1 MSGDTRNVQVLN
13 ELKEDAVTVLN
24 NALEALGARSVKSV
38 SGSQLKAL
46 KKNKMSELF
55 HDTLSLLADITSV
68 ITSDFAEAPN
78 SVKRQMFE
86 SQQTIIKL
94 QSELIECKN
103 EQLESF
109 KTVVTSS
116 VGETVKSEFKTYS
129 SALQANLVQSKQ
141 PVNTEELKKA
151 VQTVV
156 QEEDRGKNLMIFNLP
171 EQENEEIG
179 SAVAGV
185 FEALGEKP
193 RAEACRLGKKKTD
206 KSTRPVKVNVANS
219 TVVSQILSKARKLRK
234 VSGFESVFVCPD
246 RSIEQR
252 AKQKLL
258 VTDLKRLVKEQ
269 IDKKHFI
276 KNGEIMSVDKKN
288 QM

>member
-1 MSGDTRNVQVLN
+1 MSGDTRNAQVLN

-46 KKNKMSELF
+46 KKKKMSELF
-55 HDTLSLLADITSV
+55 HDTLSLLADITSA
-68 ITSDFAEAPN
+68 ITSDFAEVPD

-109 KTVVTSS
+109 KTIVTSS
-116 VGETVKSEFKTYS
+116 VGETVKSEFETYS

-151 VQTVV
+151 VQTAKLSCK
-156 QEEDRGKNLMIFNLP
+156 RR
-171 EQENEEIG
+171 
-179 SAVAGV
+179 SVA
-185 FEALGEKP
+185 
-193 RAEACRLGKKKTD
+193 R
-206 KSTRPVKVNVANS
+206 
-219 TVVSQILSKARKLRK
+219 I
-234 VSGFESVFVCPD
+234 
-246 RSIEQR
+246 
-252 AKQKLL
+252 
-258 VTDLKRLVKEQ
+258 
-269 IDKKHFI
+269 
-276 KNGEIMSVDKKN
+276 
-288 QM
+288 

>member
-1 MSGDTRNVQVLN
+1 MSGDTRNAQVLN

-24 NALEALGARSVKSV
+24 NALEALGARSVKCV

-46 KKNKMSELF
+46 KKNKMPELF
-55 HDTLSLLADITSV
+55 RDTLSLLADITSV

-78 SVKRQMFE
+78 SVKTQMFE

-151 VQTVV
+151 VQAVV
-156 QEEDRGKNLMIFNLP
+156 QEEDRSKNLMIFNLP

-179 SAVAGV
+179 LAVAGV

-193 RAEACRLGKKKTD
+193 RAEACRLGKK
-206 KSTRPVKVNVANS
+206 SPINR
-219 TVVSQILSKARKLRK
+219 
-234 VSGFESVFVCPD
+234 C
-246 RSIEQR
+246 
-252 AKQKLL
+252 
-258 VTDLKRLVKEQ
+258 DL
-269 IDKKHFI
+269 
-276 KNGEIMSVDKKN
+276 
-288 QM
+288 